1 MTHEEMVEEL
11 IRRYPHRKEELEI
24 LDTLLTMRD
33 EDGVYGFV
41 FDSCLIIEIYNTVAE
56 YELHECDREEVN
68 G

>member
-11 IRRYPHRKEELEI
+11 RRSYPHRKEQLEI

-33 EDGVYGFV
+33 EEGVYGFV
-41 FDSCLIIEIYNTVAE
+41 FDSCLITEIYNTVAE